1 MESWSLFAD
10 WHTHTQYSDGKGN
23 IIDNAL
29 AGRERQLRQVA
40 ITDHA
45 PASIGVGFREPATT
59 ISQMRAEI
67 EAWNAKEQTP
77 QLLLGAETNL
87 ISRQGDLDLPL
98 KILKQLDVVI
108 ASLHPLVKPLAWR
121 DGATMLLPNV
131 LQRYTRLRS
140 RQLRNTNTKA
150 LVEAVYRNP
159 VNFVAHP
166 GLWIDI
172 DTEELAHACVRRKT
186 ALEINCKHTD
196 ILADY
201 VKVAMPTGVD
211 FVISSDAHLPA
222 QVGQLDAGWALAKK
236 LALPPERI
244 RNAEQRGETNE

>member
-1 MESWSLFAD
+1 MENWSLVAD
-10 WHTHTQYSDGKGN
+10 WHTHTQYSDGKGT

-29 AGRERQLRQVA
+29 AGRERQLQQVA

-45 PASIGVGFREPATT
+45 PASIGVGLKKPTDT
-59 ISQMRAEI
+59 LSKMRAEI
-67 EAWNAKEQTP
+67 EAWNTHEQEP

-98 KILKQLDVVI
+98 KSLKQLDVVI
-108 ASLHPLVKPLAWR
+108 ASLHPLVKPLAWQ
-121 DGATMLLPNV
+121 DGAAMLLPNI
-131 LQRYTRLRS
+131 LQRYTRLRCQ
-140 RQLRNTNTKA
+140 QLRNTNTKA

-159 VNFVAHP
+159 VTFIAHP

-172 DTEELAHACVRRKT
+172 DTEELANACVRRDT
-186 ALEINCKHTD
+186 ALEINCQHTD

-211 FVISSDAHLPA
+211 FVINSDAHLPA
-222 QVGQLDAGWALAKK
+222 QVGQLEAGWRLAEK
-236 LALPPERI
+236 LQLSPERI
-244 RNAEQRGETNE
+244 RNAKQRGETK

>member
-1 MESWSLFAD
+1 M
-10 WHTHTQYSDGKGN
+10 
-23 IIDNAL
+23 DNAL

-45 PASIGVGFREPATT
+45 PASIGVGFKEPAAT
-59 ISQMRAEI
+59 INQMRAEI
-67 EAWNAKEQTP
+67 EAWNAEEQTP

-98 KILKQLDVVI
+98 KMLKKLDVVI
-108 ASLHPLVKPLAWR
+108 ASLHPLVKPLDWR
-121 DGATMLLPNV
+121 DGTTMLLPNV
-131 LQRYTRLRS
+131 LQRFTRLRS

-159 VNFVAHP
+159 VSFVAHP

-172 DTEELAHACVRRKT
+172 DTEELAHACVRRNT
-186 ALEINCKHTD
+186 ALEINCQHTD

-201 VKVAMPTGVD
+201 VEVAMPTGVD

-222 QVGQLDAGWALAKK
+222 QVGQLDAGWALAKE